1 MSQNTKLIVV
11 KLDDES
17 SPLMKQ
23 YTVPESETKPIKP
36 IAPLPDFYSKK
47 KSDVKGPP
55 VAFDELSFA
64 MERPKKTTNM
74 IPITT
79 FVQEKPKANFSI
91 LAASKEV
98 DMKKKVTLNETPK
111 THILPPIKEEHKYV
125 PSPPPQKNTIEVKPK
140 PKLKPLK
147 PFKNIAE
154 DGYKIG
160 FMPNPTIVPKDTI
173 ANRIMPKKPKSLPKL
188 EAILGIKATVVGNKG

>member
-47 KSDVKGPP
+47 KSDVKTPP

-125 PSPPPQKNTIEVKPK
+125 PPPQKNTIEVKPK

-160 FMPNPTIVPKDTI
+160 FMPNPTIVPKDSIT
-173 ANRIMPKKPKSLPKL
+173 NRIIPKKPKSLPKL